1 MKNTI
6 LTLAGIIALGTTV
19 LMADGSNIQVNNNVM
34 AIALEDVTLDE
45 STVGINV
52 QTNDSEVQANG
63 NTMAVS
69 ITDAL
74 LEHSTVGINIV
85 DHEQ

>member
-6 LTLAGIIALGTTV
+6 LTLAGIIALGTTA

-34 AIALEDVTLDE
+34 AIEMQDVEVYE

-69 ITDAL
+69 ISNTL

-85 DHEQ
+85 DTEQ